1 MSLKFTKPSS
11 NSGDVRTPFLV
22 PLCWWTTKS
31 SVGRHVWRG
40 RLWATS
46 APRIRVTRRSLIQLE
61 CTCVFFKTHHFD
73 PFCPYTFSLLCCCR
87 KPKKIIRC
95 HHVCFPGNLSK
106 GRWWLLYW
114 SALRPHGHGGGRD
127 DDDKVVKHRSWERAP
142 RHFQNRANEFDWKK
156 LGHFK
161 GRNGSNS

>member
-1 MSLKFTKPSS
+1 MS
-11 NSGDVRTPFLV
+11 RTPFLV

-31 SVGRHVWRG
+31 SVDRHVWRG

-61 CTCVFFKTHHFD
+61 CAATCVFLKPVILIHFVLT
-73 PFCPYTFSLLCCCR
+73 PS
-87 KPKKIIRC
+87 
-95 HHVCFPGNLSK
+95 VCYAVALFFLEKESS

-142 RHFQNRANEFDWKK
+142 RRFQNRADEVDWKK
-156 LGHFK
+156 TCPI
-161 GRNGSNS
+161 